1 MRPTVLDSYL
11 LEGQGQGK
19 GENVVRYSTIGR
31 SSRAAKRTPI
41 MESELNEPRSFNTS
55 FENNQLYY

>member
-1 MRPTVLDSYL
+1 MDSYL
-11 LEGQGQGK
+11 LEGQGQGN

>member
-1 MRPTVLDSYL
+1 MDSYL
-11 LEGQGQGK
+11 LEGQGK